1 MSEVS
6 YRAVVDTALSQV
18 GYQGTSNTSKY
29 SADLDAVKFY
39 NYPKNGAA
47 SWCAIFYDWCV
58 WMNTPDKDVNYARSI
73 LCEPNVDNCGAGCTQ
88 KVQYYKNAGRWYS
101 KSKDATTGDEIFFK
115 KSNGQVY
122 HTGIVVD
129 WDNNGFY
136 VVEGNTN
143 GNKVA
148 KKYYTFGDSKIA
160 GFGRPDWYKYQEAAP
175 KPTPE
180 PTPAPAPTPAP
191 VVYDKY
197 KVTTNGSTLTLRGKP
212 NTSSTNLANIPNGT
226 TLEVTEIVQGEPIK
240 NNTNW
245 GKTTYNGKPGYVSL
259 RWCTKI

>member
-1 MSEVS
+1 MAAVS
-6 YRAVVDTALSQV
+6 YRAVCDTALAEV

-29 SADLDAVKFY
+29 SKELDAVKFY

-58 WMNTPDKDVNYARSI
+58 FVNNGRDVDKTRAI

-88 KVQYYKNAGRWYS
+88 KVQYYKSKGRYYT
-101 KSKDATTGDEIFFK
+101 KSSDATTGDEIFFK

-129 WDNNGFY
+129 WGHFDGYGDGFM

-148 KKYYTFGDSKIA
+148 KKFYGYKDSKIA
-160 GFGRPDWYKYQEAAP
+160 GFGRPDWYKYEDKTETKPEP
-175 KPTPE
+175 KPEPT
-180 PTPAPAPTPAP
+180 PTPAPAAPSYKTYTVMVNTALNVRRGPGTNYGVTRTIPAR
-191 VVYDKY
+191 V
-197 KVTTNGSTLTLRGKP
+197 NGSRPTVKVYETK
-212 NTSSTNLANIPNGT
+212 NG
-226 TLEVTEIVQGEPIK
+226 
-240 NNTNW
+240 W
-245 GKTTYNGKPGYVSL
+245 GRISDNEWVSMNYL
-259 RWCTKI
+259 K